1 VENAV
6 TFSHLALIAA
16 LALFSACGDD
26 APSSDNNIF
35 IPDMGQE
42 EDVTVDAKND
52 VDVPDLSPDAE
63 PDMVDIDMADMGP
76 DVDLTCPT
84 VPCGTNEVCLD
95 GACVA
100 DTSCGLAA
108 DLGVLTSGV
117 AVNDSGSFLTDGRDN
132 LSASCSGA
140 TSSSERVVKFTL
152 SERSLVDFAADWTG
166 QFDGTVSIRTTCED
180 VNSEVL
186 CDDNETGA
194 RLLDAGDYF
203 VVLEMKFG
211 NPGTYDL
218 TIQSE
223 TSGCTL
229 GQATCMQDTLL
240 TCPNGTVPE
249 PIACPDSCTSGACD
263 GDSCA
268 SAITVTG
275 AGGTYTADAGALS
288 STLNFGSNVSC
299 GSVATPGFE
308 VVFYLPGLTAGQI
321 VNVNGLTGD
330 NNVNAIF
337 ITSAC
342 GATET
347 CVANYVSENV
357 EWVVQTG
364 GDYYVVVDKLLN
376 SRSPFTYT
384 INIF

>member
-1 VENAV
+1 MK
-6 TFSHLALIAA
+6 FSHIALSAA
-16 LALFSACGDD
+16 LVIFSACGDD
-26 APSSDNNIF
+26 TPSNNNNIF
-35 IPDMGQE
+35 IPDMGGE
-42 EDVTVDAKND
+42 EDVTVDAKDD
-52 VDVPDLSPDAE
+52 VDVADLGPDAE
-63 PDMVDIDMADMGP
+63 PDMDIDMADMGP

-84 VPCGTNEVCLD
+84 VPCGTDEVCVD
-95 GACVA
+95 GACLV
-100 DTSCGLAA
+100 DTSCGLAV
-108 DLGVLTSGV
+108 DLGELTSGV
-117 AVNDSGSFLTDGRDN
+117 AVNASGSFLTNGRDT
-132 LSASCSGA
+132 LTASCSGA
-140 TSSSERVVKFTL
+140 NSTDEMVVKFTL
-152 SERSLVDFAADWTG
+152 TERSLVDFAADWTG
-166 QFDGTVSIRTTCED
+166 QFDGTVSIRTSCD
-180 VNSEVL
+180 DAASEVL

-194 RLLDAGDYF
+194 RLLEAGDYF

-223 TSGCTL
+223 TSSCTL
-229 GQATCMQDTLL
+229 GQNTCSQDTLL

-249 PIACPDSCTSGACD
+249 PIACPDTCTSGACD

-275 AGGTYTADAGALS
+275 AGGTYTADPGALS

-308 VVFYLPGLTAGQI
+308 AVFYLPGLTAGQFVT
-321 VNVNGLTGD
+321 VNALTDD

-347 CVANYVSENV
+347 CVAHYVSENID
-357 EWVVQTG
+357 WVVTAD

-376 SRSPFTYT
+376 SRAPFTYT
-384 INIF
+384 ISIF